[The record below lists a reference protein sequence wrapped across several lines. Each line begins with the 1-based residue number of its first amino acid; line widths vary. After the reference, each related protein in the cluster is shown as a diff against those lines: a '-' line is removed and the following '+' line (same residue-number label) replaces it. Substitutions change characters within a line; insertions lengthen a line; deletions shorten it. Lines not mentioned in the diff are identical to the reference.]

1 MRNLRLTR
9 SEAEW
14 LIDLLDKNSESDND
28 WMAIMSNDLRGL
40 FGMLSRE
47 QEFNQRQIDLVNGET
62 K

>member
-14 LIDLLDKNSESDND
+14 LIDLLDKNSQSDND

-47 QEFNQRQIDLVNGET
+47 QERER
-62 K
+62 KKESK